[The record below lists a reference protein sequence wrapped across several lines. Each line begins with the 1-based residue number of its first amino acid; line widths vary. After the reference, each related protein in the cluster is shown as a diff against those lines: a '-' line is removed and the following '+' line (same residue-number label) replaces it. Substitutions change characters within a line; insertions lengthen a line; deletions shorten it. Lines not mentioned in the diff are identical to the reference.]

1 MPARG
6 WVPTTASCE
15 WSFDKCDVVPSLLRQ
30 IAPQSPQS
38 AGDGLAACK
47 TLAKKQ
53 PLAFALASCVIH
65 RQSNLRDSHAI
76 AATAFGNPGEV
87 RRDSWRIPV
96 QQCCSSHECLRY
108 RYEGHAGQSLRLRA
122 GPPGFCHW
130 LFAKEGGGIAWW
142 IERRPLGVPVRATLG
157 KSLGSAGLRDGPARA
172 PVELCAVR
180 LRELGQRRRRS
191 GGALRVRGVRRRRGG
206 VHGRPLDGVAD
217 LRPLREA
224 RHIHEKTERVP
235 PGRRERP
242 RDGLGAGGR
251 AAVAHIN
258 KGAVA
263 GRHGQGRRVPAA
275 RVPLVRCPASRH
287 RRDSRVTYAGRP

>member
-1 MPARG
+1 MRRSRFCG
-6 WVPTTASCE
+6 KLRLTRQQSSTSLCWVKRWLYLITAS
-15 WSFDKCDVVPSLLRQ
+15 SGV
-30 IAPQSPQS
+30 
-38 AGDGLAACK
+38 
-47 TLAKKQ
+47 
-53 PLAFALASCVIH
+53 
-65 RQSNLRDSHAI
+65 SHAI
-76 AATAFGNPGEV
+76 VATAACNPGPLPCAAEE
-87 RRDSWRIPV
+87 
-96 QQCCSSHECLRY
+96 CSSHERLRQH
-108 RYEGHAGQSLRLRA
+108 RCEGHAGQSLRLRA

-142 IERRPLGVPVRATLG
+142 IERRPLGVPVRATVG
-157 KSLGSAGLRDGPARA
+157 KGAGGAGLRDGPARA

-275 RVPLVRCPASRH
+275 RVPLVCCPASRH
-287 RRDSRVTYAGRP
+287 RRDSRVTYTGRP

>member
-1 MPARG
+1 MRRSRFCG
-6 WVPTTASCE
+6 KLRLTRQQSSTSLCWVKRWLYLITAS
-15 WSFDKCDVVPSLLRQ
+15 SGV
-30 IAPQSPQS
+30 
-38 AGDGLAACK
+38 
-47 TLAKKQ
+47 
-53 PLAFALASCVIH
+53 
-65 RQSNLRDSHAI
+65 SHAI
-76 AATAFGNPGEV
+76 VATAACNPGPLPCAAEE
-87 RRDSWRIPV
+87 
-96 QQCCSSHECLRY
+96 CSSHERLRQH
-108 RYEGHAGQSLRLRA
+108 RCEGHAGQSLRLRA

-130 LFAKEGGGIAWW
+130 LPTKEGGSFI
-142 IERRPLGVPVRATLG
+142 RRPVRRPPGVPVRAAASQG
-157 KSLGSAGLRDGPARA
+157 AGGAGLRDGAA
-172 PVELCAVR
+172 HFTNELRAVR
-180 LRELGQRRRRS
+180 LREPGQRRRRS
-191 GGALRVRGVRRRRGG
+191 GGAARLRGVRRRRGG

>member
-1 MPARG
+1 MRRSRFCG
-6 WVPTTASCE
+6 KLRLTRQQSSTSLCWVKRWLYLITAS
-15 WSFDKCDVVPSLLRQ
+15 SGV
-30 IAPQSPQS
+30 
-38 AGDGLAACK
+38 
-47 TLAKKQ
+47 
-53 PLAFALASCVIH
+53 
-65 RQSNLRDSHAI
+65 SHAI
-76 AATAFGNPGEV
+76 VATAACNPGPLPCAAEE
-87 RRDSWRIPV
+87 
-96 QQCCSSHECLRY
+96 CSSHERLRQH
-108 RYEGHAGQSLRLRA
+108 RCEGHAGQSLRLRA

-130 LFAKEGGGIAWW
+130 LFAKEGGSIAWW
-142 IERRPLGVPVRATLG
+142 IERRPLGVPVRAAARKG
-157 KSLGSAGLRDGPARA
+157 AGGAGLRDGPARA

-206 VHGRPLDGVAD
+206 VHGRPLDGLAD
-217 LRPLREA
+217 LRALRET
-224 RHIHEKTERVP
+224 RQSREETERVP

-275 RVPLVRCPASRH
+275 RVPLVCCPASRH